1 MFGFSNIFAK
11 TPETIAAV
19 DLGSNS
25 FHMIVA
31 RVEDGQLR
39 IIDRLREMVRLGA
52 GLDENCQISVVAQD
66 RALACLERFGQRLR
80 AMPPGSVRA
89 AGTNTLRMAKD
100 SGAFIRKGERV
111 LGHPIEIIAG
121 LEEARLI
128 YLGVA
133 HGLSASDEPRLVV
146 DIGGGSTEVIV
157 GEGFTPNIRES
168 LHMGCV
174 SMSRSYFDDGRLGSK
189 QMDQAEIAARLELR
203 PVRATFSSAGWRKAV
218 GCSGTIRS
226 IRSVVHAA
234 GWCDSGISLSSL
246 MELREVMLKSGRLRK
261 LDLEGL
267 SDERK
272 PVFPGGFCVLL
283 GVFNALGIEYM
294 EVSDEAMREGLLY
307 DLLGRLHHEDIREL
321 TVQSLSNRCTLNKAQ
336 AARVRTTT
344 LSYLEMVA
352 EAWELKDPQY
362 VDMLG
367 WAAHLHEAGLFISHS
382 QYQKHGAY
390 IVENSDLSGFSLQE
404 QMVLAALLRGH
415 RRKFPQAIFDAL
427 PEHCPEP
434 AFRLCVLLRL
444 AVLMHRSHET
454 TDLPSM
460 ALTAGKARLDIVF
473 PNGWLDTNPLTH
485 TDLQREIKYLKA
497 AGFTMTIS

>member
-1 MFGFSNIFAK
+1 MFGFTHLFTR
-11 TPETIAAV
+11 TPDTIAAV

-52 GLDENCQISVVAQD
+52 GLDNNGQISVEVQE

-100 SGAFIRKGERV
+100 SGAFIHKGEAV

-133 HGLSASDEPRLVV
+133 HGLSASDERRLVV

-157 GEGFTPNIRES
+157 GEGFAPSLRES

-174 SMSRSYFDDGRLGSK
+174 SISRAFFDDGRLGSK
-189 QMDQAEIAARLELR
+189 QLNQAEIAARLELR
-203 PVRATFSSAGWRKAV
+203 PVRATFNNAGWRTAV
-218 GCSGTIRS
+218 GSSGTIRS
-226 IRSVVHAA
+226 IRSVVKAA

-246 MELREVMLKSGRLRK
+246 MKLREVILKAGRVRK
-261 LDLEGL
+261 LALEGL
-267 SDERK
+267 SDDRK
-272 PVFPGGFCVLL
+272 PVFTGGFCVLL
-283 GVFNALGIEYM
+283 GVFKALGIEHM

-307 DLLGRLHHEDIREL
+307 DLLGRLHHEDIRER
-321 TVQSLSNRCTLNKAQ
+321 TVQSLGKRYAVNEAQ
-336 AARVRTTT
+336 ALRVRKTA
-344 LSYLEMVA
+344 LNFLQAVA
-352 EAWELKDPQY
+352 GRWELEDPQY
-362 VDMLG
+362 TVMLG
-367 WAAHLHEAGLFISHS
+367 WAALLHEIGLSISHS

-390 IVENSDLSGFSLQE
+390 ILENSDLSGFSLQE

-415 RRKFPQAIFDAL
+415 RRKLPRAVFDAL
-427 PEHCPEP
+427 PEHCPRP

-444 AVLMHRSHET
+444 AVLMHRSHDT
-454 TDLPSM
+454 LDLPAM
-460 ALTAGKARLDIVF
+460 DLKAGKTRLDLSF
-473 PNGWLDTNPLTH
+473 PEGWLDSNPLTCA
-485 TDLQREIKYLKA
+485 DLQREKKYLDVT
-497 AGFTMTIS
+497 GFTLITS

>member
-1 MFGFSNIFAK
+1 LFGFTNIFAK

-31 RVEDGQLR
+31 RVEDGQLQ

-52 GLDENCQISVVAQD
+52 GLDENCQISVAAQD

-133 HGLSASDEPRLVV
+133 HGLSASDERRLVV

-157 GEGFTPNIRES
+157 GEFTPSIRES

-174 SMSRSYFDDGRLGSK
+174 SMSRTYFDNGRLGSK
-189 QMDQAEIAARLELR
+189 QMDQAEIATRLELR
-203 PVRATFSSAGWRKAV
+203 PVRATFSSAGWHKAV

-283 GVFNALGIEYM
+283 GVFKALGIDHM

-307 DLLGRLHHEDIREL
+307 DLLGRLHHEDIRER
-321 TVQSLSNRCTLNKAQ
+321 TVQSLSNRYVVDEGQ
-336 AARVRTTT
+336 AVRVRTTA
-344 LSYLEMVA
+344 LNYLDTVA
-352 EAWELKDPQY
+352 KAWGLEDSQY
-362 VDMLG
+362 TAMLG
-367 WAAHLHEAGLFISHS
+367 WAALLHEIGLSISHS

-415 RRKFPQAIFDAL
+415 RRKLPQAIFNAL

-460 ALTAGKARLDIVF
+460 ELKAGKVRLDISF
-473 PNGWLDTNPLTH
+473 PSGWLDTNPLTY

>member
-1 MFGFSNIFAK
+1 MFGISNIFTR

-31 RVEDGQLR
+31 RVVDGQLR
-39 IIDRLREMVRLGA
+39 VIDRLREMVRLGA
-52 GLDENCQISVVAQD
+52 GLDENCQISVEAQD

-89 AGTNTLRMAKD
+89 AGTNTLRMAKG
-100 SGAFIRKGERV
+100 SEAFISRGEKL

-133 HGLSASDEPRLVV
+133 HGLSASDERRLVV
-146 DIGGGSTEVIV
+146 DIGGGSTELIV
-157 GEGFTPNIRES
+157 GEGFSPSIRES

-174 SMSRSYFDDGRLGSK
+174 SMSRVYFDDGRLRSK

-203 PVRATFSSAGWRKAV
+203 PVRSTFSSAEWRKAV

-226 IRSVVHAA
+226 IRSVVQAA

-246 MELREVMLKSGRLRK
+246 MELREFMLKAGRLRK

-267 SDERK
+267 SDARK

-283 GVFNALGIEYM
+283 GVFNALGIEHM

-307 DLLGRLHHEDIREL
+307 DLLGRLRHEDIRDR
-321 TVQSLSNRCTLNKAQ
+321 TVQSLSNRCTVNKAQ
-336 AARVRTTT
+336 AERVRTTA
-344 LSYLEMVA
+344 LHYLQTVA
-352 EAWELKDPQY
+352 GVWGLEARQY
-362 VDMLG
+362 ADMLG

-390 IVENSDLSGFSLQE
+390 IVEQSDLSGFSLQE
-404 QMVLAALLRGH
+404 QKVLAALLRGH
-415 RRKFPQAIFDAL
+415 RRKLPQAIFDAL

-454 TDLPSM
+454 TNLPSM
-460 ALTAGKARLDIVF
+460 VLTPGKNRLDVMY
-473 PNGWLDTNPLTH
+473 PSGWLNSHPLTY
-485 TDLQREIKYLKA
+485 TDLQQEIKYLKT
-497 AGFTMTIS
+497 AGFKLTIS